1 MVIRFVVPQTDPDSH
16 KRVGVF
22 WAAYRIL
29 DDVEADEGLRIS
41 VHQTLDWFRANLP
54 IPRSVNQRAIFW
66 FKKDASEC
74 MRRIWHLVADVKLHG
89 YLVSQ
94 IRSRKAGYV
103 VYEDALQIAAIPF
116 RDTRA

>member
-29 DDVEADEGLRIS
+29 DDVEADDGLRIS
-41 VHQTLDWFRANLP
+41 VNETLDWFRANLAIPKP
-54 IPRSVNQRAIFW
+54 INRRAILW
-66 FKKDASEC
+66 FKKDAREC
-74 MRRIWHLVADVKLHG
+74 MRRMWHLVADVKLHG
-89 YLVSQ
+89 FLVSQ

-116 RDTRA
+116 RDTRT